1 MTLRSV
7 VSYLDYRLKA
17 NEEQTLFEVFVAENL
32 ATMAAGQKYKQR
44 MSYSEQRNKL
54 WGVTAKGDTR
64 SGRQIIEDTFA
75 KRGVK
80 IIKKRDDK

>member
-1 MTLRSV
+1 MTLRAV
-7 VSYLDYRLKA
+7 VSYLGYRLKA
-17 NEEQTLFEVFVAENL
+17 NEEQTLFEVFVAESL
-32 ATMAAGQKYKQR
+32 ATMSAGQKYKER

-54 WGVTAKGDTR
+54 WGVIAKGDTR

>member
-1 MTLRSV
+1 MTFRAV
-7 VSYLDYRLKA
+7 VSYLDYRLKS
-17 NEEQTLFEVFVAENL
+17 NEEQTSFEIFVAESL
-32 ATMAAGQKYKQR
+32 ATMAAGKKYKER

-54 WGVTAKGDTR
+54 WGVIANGDTR